1 MPQVSVVVPL
11 FNKSRY
17 IARALT
23 SILGQSFTDFEIIVI
38 DDGSTDDGP
47 EIVARI
53 HDVRLRLIR
62 QNNAGPGAA
71 RNVGIEN
78 STGTFLTFL
87 DADDE
92 WMPSYLDQGVSSL
105 RDTDPLIAAHTCA
118 YFDEPKGFDSSGMW
132 RARGLNAGIYTL
144 TPDAPPI
151 SLVHRVAFM
160 SPCTTMVRA
169 ATAREFGGFY
179 TREKCRYAEDAHLWL
194 RVLLQRRVS
203 ISLEPH
209 VRIHRNA
216 SDLSATTRVVRQLE
230 PFLADPDSIRHECPP
245 ALQPLLDQF
254 LAIRAFKTACAWG
267 YWGEW
272 RRARELIH
280 RFSALAPGPLP
291 YYFLA
296 RCAATPVAGL
306 VGKMLRSAGRT
317 LTNLGH
323 RT

>member
-17 IARALT
+17 IARTLA
-23 SILGQSFTDFEIIVI
+23 SVLGQSFTDFELIVI
-38 DDGSTDDGP
+38 DDGSTDNGP
-47 EIVARI
+47 EIVTRI
-53 HDVRLRLIR
+53 HDARLRLIR
-62 QNNAGPGAA
+62 QNNAGPGAT

-78 STGTFLTFL
+78 STGTFLAFL

-92 WMPSYLDQGVSSL
+92 WMPTYLDQGVSAL
-105 RDTDPLIAAHTCA
+105 RDTDPSVAAHTCA
-118 YFDEPKGFDSSGMW
+118 YFDEPKGFDSSAMW
-132 RARGLNAGIYTL
+132 RDRGLSAGIYEL
-144 TPDAPPI
+144 TPDTPAM

-160 SPCTTMVRA
+160 SPCTTIVKA

-179 TREKCRYAEDAHLWL
+179 ARDKCRYAEDAHLWL
-194 RVLLQRRVS
+194 RVLLHRRVS

-230 PFLADPDSIRHECPP
+230 PFLADPDPIRQECPP
-245 ALQPLLDQF
+245 ALQPLLDRF

-272 RRARELIH
+272 RRARDLIR
-280 RFSALAPGPLP
+280 RFSALAPDPLP
-291 YYFLA
+291 YYLLA

-306 VGKMLRSAGRT
+306 VGRMLRFAGRG
-317 LTNLGH
+317 LTGLAH
-323 RT
+323 QA